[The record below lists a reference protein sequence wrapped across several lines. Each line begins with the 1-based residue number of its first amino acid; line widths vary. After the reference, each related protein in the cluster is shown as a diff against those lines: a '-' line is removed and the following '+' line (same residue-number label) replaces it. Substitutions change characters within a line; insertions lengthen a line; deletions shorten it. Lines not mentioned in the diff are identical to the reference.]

1 MRVFYQNVAI
11 VISFLKERGYAE
23 QTIQNHESFYNK
35 LADYLV
41 QTMQEYHPDLGR
53 SLILERTEG
62 PCRTGSR
69 FGNAACISKLNDIYE
84 NGGITYA
91 QISPRKEYASIM
103 LCEKY

>member
-69 FGNAACISKLNDIYE
+69 FGNAACILH
-84 NGGITYA
+84 T
-91 QISPRKEYASIM
+91 PRYPRVRSTPLLCSVKSIRSW
-103 LCEKY
+103 